1 MSNKNHKMVNGRLIK
16 MDKSFADLKISQK
29 EKILEWL
36 FEEYYSLFKS
46 NGYKYSKDFD
56 DEILSNVYT
65 KIELA
70 EIWLPYGELSRYY
83 YSKKK
88 RFENR
93 VIKSVDVCDIIPI
106 E

>member
-1 MSNKNHKMVNGRLIK
+1 MSRKNHKMVNERLLK
-16 MDKSFADLKISQK
+16 TDKSFADLILSQK
-29 EKILEWL
+29 EKISEWL

-56 DEILSNVYT
+56 DEILSNVYA
-65 KIELA
+65 KIERA

-88 RFENR
+88 HFENR
-93 VIKSVDVCDIIPI
+93 AIDLSANFKFKY
-106 E
+106 